1 MIHLLV
7 GWLTCRH
14 PFIPIH
20 THTVHERKQQNSD
33 DLSKVDFQIEAL
45 VKRVERQY
53 HDVESKKS
61 ADELKVDPWAVCGL
75 VVGVFV

>member
-1 MIHLLV
+1 MTGVV
-7 GWLTCRH
+7 GGGGGSVALAQRGIYACVCKYPKNPT
-14 PFIPIH
+14 
-20 THTVHERKQQNSD
+20 NSD

-61 ADELKVDPWAVCGL
+61 ADELKVRE
-75 VVGVFV
+75 VG